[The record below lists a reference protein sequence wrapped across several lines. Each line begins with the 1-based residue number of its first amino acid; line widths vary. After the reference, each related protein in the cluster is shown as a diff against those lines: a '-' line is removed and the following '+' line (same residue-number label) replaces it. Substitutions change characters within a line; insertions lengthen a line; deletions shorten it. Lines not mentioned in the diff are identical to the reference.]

1 MVEFEG
7 MIFEE
12 EIVVWKVKIEV
23 EIIVKL
29 MFEEMVGEVNEKI
42 VIRKGMK

>member
-1 MVEFEG
+1 